1 MLKDSYSSLYTLD
14 LKNNFRVGYMGNYQE
29 LIQLNST
36 SYDNKMEIVAQSSYT
51 SRKIT
56 LVIAKWVVRQHKV
69 MAKMSSNTSAK
80 ADNKM
85 SNSKKTY

>member
-56 LVIAKWVVRQHKV
+56 LVIAK
-69 MAKMSSNTSAK
+69 
-80 ADNKM
+80 
-85 SNSKKTY
+85 